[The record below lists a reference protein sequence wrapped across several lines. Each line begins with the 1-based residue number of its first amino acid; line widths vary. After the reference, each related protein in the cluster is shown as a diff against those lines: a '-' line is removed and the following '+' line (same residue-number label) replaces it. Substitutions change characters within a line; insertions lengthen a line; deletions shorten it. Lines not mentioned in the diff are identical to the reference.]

1 MSALG
6 RRVLVGL
13 LAGLAVTIGLMV
25 WSDARKLGDA
35 AATFDLRMLAPI
47 LGLSLVGYAVR
58 WVKWEIYL
66 ARLDVRL
73 ARTESVLCFLAGMV
87 MSITPGK
94 VGEVL
99 KSFLIRESRGVSVA
113 RTAPIVVAER
123 TTDLIALLCLATWGA
138 SSLGYGAPVLI
149 AGGLLVAVLVTLLSW
164 PTAGLLA
171 VRAVARVKLVS
182 GLAPRLD
189 DARVSMNQLMG
200 PRLLFGTSALS
211 LLAWGAEALGTWL
224 VLAAFP
230 GTHASLGDA
239 TFVYAFATLAGA
251 LSMLPGGVLA
261 TEGSMIVLLTSVL
274 AVVPS
279 EPVAAAAT
287 LLVRFTTL
295 WLGVLMGAVAL
306 WLFRRRYL
314 TKSEGRDPL
323 EGPGSASESLSP
335 PEI

>member
-1 MSALG
+1 VSALG

-25 WSDARKLGDA
+25 WSDARKLGAA
-35 AATFDLRMLAPI
+35 AATFDLPMLVPVLA
-47 LGLSLVGYAVR
+47 LSLLGYSVR
-58 WVKWEIYL
+58 WAKWEIYL
-66 ARLDVRL
+66 ARLDIRL
-73 ARTESVLCFLAGMV
+73 QRTESVLCFLAGMV

-99 KSFLIRESRGVSVA
+99 KSFLIRESRGISVA
-113 RTAPIVVAER
+113 RTAPIVIAER

-138 SSLGYGAPVLI
+138 ASLAYGAPVII
-149 AGGLLVAVLVTLLSW
+149 AGALLVAALVTLLSW
-164 PTAGLLA
+164 PAAGALA

-189 DARVSMNQLMG
+189 DARLSMNQLMG
-200 PRLLFGTSALS
+200 PRLLVGTSALS

-230 GTHASLGDA
+230 ATHATFGDA

-261 TEGSMIVLLTSVL
+261 TEGSMIALLSGVL

-279 EPVAAAAT
+279 EQVATAAT

-314 TKSEGRDPL
+314 TNSEGRDPAT
-323 EGPGSASESLSP
+323 GPGHAPESLFP
-335 PEI
+335 PEL

>member
-1 MSALG
+1 MSPLG

-25 WSDARKLGDA
+25 WSDARKLALA
-35 AATFDLRMLAPI
+35 AATFDLRMLAPV
-47 LGLSLVGYAVR
+47 LALSLLGYAVR
-58 WVKWEIYL
+58 WAKWEIYL
-66 ARLDVRL
+66 ARLDLRL
-73 ARTESVLCFLAGMV
+73 ARGESVLCFLAGMV

-113 RTAPIVVAER
+113 RTAPIVIAER

-138 SSLGYGAPVLI
+138 ATLDYGAPVI
-149 AGGLLVAVLVTLLSW
+149 VAGGLLVVALVTLLSW
-164 PTAGLLA
+164 PAAGAMA

-189 DARVSMNQLMG
+189 EARVSMNQLMG

-230 GTHASLGDA
+230 DTTATFGDA

-261 TEGSMIVLLTSVL
+261 TEGSMIALLSGVL
-274 AVVPS
+274 AVVPT
-279 EPVAAAAT
+279 EQVATAAT

-306 WLFRRRYL
+306 ALFRRRYL
-314 TKSEGRDPL
+314 TKSEGRDPHSDP
-323 EGPGSASESLSP
+323 GPAPDSLFP
-335 PEI
+335 PEF